1 LTLGIAP
8 NRGKPR
14 WLAFVGL
21 IVLGFSILPVS
32 NALATGP
39 VGTASGFQDD
49 DGNLID
55 DGDGIDWN
63 SFTTTTWTG
72 TVPYQVSDKTLSG
85 WKFKGLSDA
94 QAVTTDSGFAGGVK
108 QDDFCGTLKNG
119 KAPNKD
125 DLKRIYVASQDILGH
140 TYLNL
145 AWVRIPQNTTSASA
159 HVAFEFNKGT
169 DGLCTGSVLAKRV
182 AGDMLIVYDF
192 EGGSAAPVLTLRK
205 WVTTGACEI
214 SSDSAPCWGVAVN
227 LTAGGF
233 AEAKVNVGSTGTS
246 DTISPSSP
254 TSVSLADSEF
264 GEAGIDLTAAGVFT
278 EGTCNSFGTIFGVS
292 RSSGNSGQAAM
303 EDIVGPGSF
312 NLANCGTVIIRKVTA
327 PTGGTGFGFT
337 DTITSNPAP
346 TPANSPFSL
355 DDGQSKTFTNVVSG
369 TGKTVTEDAP
379 TGYSLTSITCTA
391 GSTATNISRNTTTR
405 VLSFDISGDQTLD
418 CTFTNT
424 KNKANPKVDTA
435 PSVIPQDKATVSSAF
450 DASGAKDGKIHF
462 ELWSTNTCDTTN
474 GGTKLYD
481 EQQTV
486 TAAGDYNTNNPG
498 GTSLSGRT
506 ISSSAKDFWKVY
518 YDGDNRNNPFD
529 AGCSES
535 IDVTLVGFTA
545 P

>member
-1 LTLGIAP
+1 MTLGIAP
-8 NRGKPR
+8 KRGKPR
-14 WLAFVGL
+14 WLALLGL
-21 IVLGFSILPVS
+21 VVLGFSILPISSV
-32 NALATGP
+32 LATGP

-55 DGDGIDWN
+55 DGAGIDWN
-63 SFTTTTWTG
+63 SFATTTWTG
-72 TVPYQVSDKTLSG
+72 TAPYQISDKTFSG
-85 WKFKGLSDA
+85 WKFKGLADA
-94 QAVTTDSGFAGGVK
+94 QATTSDSGFAGGVK
-108 QDDFCGTLKNG
+108 QDDFCATLKNG

-125 DLKRIYVASQDILGH
+125 DLKRIYVASQDINGH

-182 AGDMLIVYDF
+182 SGDMLIVYDF

-214 SSDSAPCWGVAVN
+214 SSDSAPCWGTAVN
-227 LTAGGF
+227 LTLGGF

-254 TSVSLADSEF
+254 VSASLADSEF

-303 EDIVGPGSF
+303 EDIVGPGTF
-312 NLANCGTVIIRKVTA
+312 NLANCGTVIIRKVTD

-337 DTITSNPAP
+337 DSIVSNPAV
-346 TPANSPFSL
+346 TNSPFSL
-355 DDGQSKTFTNVVSG
+355 DDGGSKTFTNVVSG

-379 TGYSLTSITCTA
+379 TGYTLTSITCTA
-391 GSTATNISRNTTTR
+391 GSTATNVSTNTTTR

-424 KNKANPKVDTA
+424 KNKNNPGAATTPTA
-435 PSVIPQDKATVSSAF
+435 IPQDSALISGLDTSGTVS
-450 DASGAKDGKIHF
+450 GAADKELHF
-462 ELWSTNTCDTTN
+462 QLWSAAACT
-474 GGTKLYD
+474 GTKLY
-481 EQQTV
+481 EKTVTV
-486 TAAGDYNTNNPG
+486 TANTTYSTDNSGVGPSPG
-498 GTSLSGRT
+498 GYTVAADET
-506 ISSSAKDFWKVY
+506 DYWKIV
-518 YDGDNRNNPFD
+518 YDGDSRNN
-529 AGCSES
+529 
-535 IDVTLVGFTA
+535 GFSDCNETIQVDLTNS